1 DPKAADEAVDRVVVE
16 AGRARRRDDVL
27 DRSRAALVAAR
38 SRQFLRE
45 RLPRQLGH
53 AGSSL
58 WPRDRAKHDPARGL
72 RTSRICGIAFPRGFV
87 ARSGQLGLDTPNRGA
102 PPMDLRFSAEEL
114 AFRDELRGFIR
125 DNLPE
130 DIREKLRLG
139 HHMKKPEIVR
149 WQRILNKKGWAA
161 YSWPK
166 EWGGPGW
173 TPIQRMMFLEEIQT
187 APAPEVNPFNI
198 TMLGP
203 VLIQFGTEEQKQRFL
218 PRAANVEDWWCQGFS
233 EPGAGSDL
241 AALKTAALREGD
253 EYIVNGQKIW
263 TSTAHEADWCFV
275 LVRTDP
281 NAPKKQQGISF
292 LLVDMKTPG
301 ITVRPI
307 ISIDGS
313 HHLNE
318 VFFDDV
324 RVPVSMRVYEENKGW
339 DVAKFLL
346 GNERTGI
353 ARIGKS
359 KERVN
364 FAKQKAKE
372 LRAHGKPL
380 SEDPEFRRRIAALE
394 TELKSLEITQLRV
407 LSGQKPGES
416 RQDPL

>member
-1 DPKAADEAVDRVVVE
+1 
-16 AGRARRRDDVL
+16 
-27 DRSRAALVAAR
+27 
-38 SRQFLRE
+38 
-45 RLPRQLGH
+45 
-53 AGSSL
+53 
-58 WPRDRAKHDPARGL
+58 
-72 RTSRICGIAFPRGFV
+72 
-87 ARSGQLGLDTPNRGA
+87 
-102 PPMDLRFSAEEL
+102 MDLRFSAEEL
-114 AFRDELRGFIR
+114 GFRDEVRGFIR
-125 DNLPE
+125 DNLPD

-139 HHMKKPEIVR
+139 HQMKKPDIVA
-149 WQRILNKKGWAA
+149 WQRVLNKKGWAA

-173 TPIQRMMFLEEIQT
+173 TPIQRMMFLEELQT
-187 APAPEVNPFNI
+187 APAPDVNPFNI
-198 TMLGP
+198 TMIGP
-203 VLIQFGTEEQKQRFL
+203 VLIQFGTEEQKKRFL
-218 PRAANVEDWWCQGFS
+218 PRAANVDDWWCQGFS

-241 AALKTAALREGD
+241 AALKTAARREGE

-353 ARIGKS
+353 ARLGKS
-359 KERVN
+359 KERVY

-416 RQDPL
+416 RQDPLTAVLKLKGTELLQATTELAMDVAGPLAMPDWADELEALSNEPELGPVWATEATRSYLFLRAASIYGGTNEIMKNIVSKAVLGL

>member
-1 DPKAADEAVDRVVVE
+1 
-16 AGRARRRDDVL
+16 
-27 DRSRAALVAAR
+27 
-38 SRQFLRE
+38 
-45 RLPRQLGH
+45 
-53 AGSSL
+53 
-58 WPRDRAKHDPARGL
+58 
-72 RTSRICGIAFPRGFV
+72 
-87 ARSGQLGLDTPNRGA
+87 
-102 PPMDLRFSAEEL
+102 MDLRFSAEEL
-114 AFRDELRGFIR
+114 AFRDEVRGFIR

-130 DIREKLRLG
+130 DIRDKMRLG
-139 HHMKKPEIVR
+139 HKVEKADIVA
-149 WQRILNKKGWAA
+149 WQRVLNKKGWAA

-173 TPIQRMMFLEEIQT
+173 TPIQRMMFLEELQT
-187 APAPEVNPFNI
+187 APAPDLNPFNI
-198 TMLGP
+198 TMIGP

-218 PRAANVEDWWCQGFS
+218 PRAANVDDWWCQGFS

-241 AALKTAALREGD
+241 AALKTAARREGD
-253 EYIVNGQKIW
+253 HYIVNGQKIW
-263 TSTAHEADWCFV
+263 TSTAHQADWCFV

-359 KERVN
+359 KERIN
-364 FAKQKAKE
+364 FSKQKAKE
-372 LRAHGKPL
+372 MRAHGKPL
-380 SEDPEFRRRIAALE
+380 IDDPEFRRRIAALE

-407 LSGQKPGES
+407 LSAQKPGES
-416 RQDPL
+416 RQDPLTAVLKLKGTELLQATTELAMDVAGPLAMPDWADELEALSNEPELGPVWATEATRSYLFLRAASIYGGTNEIMKNIVSKAVLGL